1 MPTEDRVT
9 STLLWIIDDFLELN
23 GRHKALRAGHG
34 MGELGADSF
43 DMVELQARIE
53 EELHILIEAE
63 ISVDVTFDQL
73 LKLVRQAID
82 AQPGR
87 PGPRR

>member
-1 MPTEDRVT
+1 MPADDRVT
-9 STLLWIIDDFLELN
+9 SILLWIIDDFLELN

-34 MGELGADSF
+34 LGELGADSF

-73 LKLVRQAID
+73 LKLVHQAIN

-87 PGPRR
+87 PGPQR